1 MTRPGMTMSPSPSIA
16 KSLGREELER
26 GERIL
31 MGASIPLAT
40 VTITG
45 VANT

>member
-1 MTRPGMTMSPSPSIA
+1 MA
-16 KSLGREELER
+16 KSVGEAKGEDLGA
-26 GERIL
+26 RIL

-45 VANT
+45 VAKTYFQDMRLR